1 MKYVQ
6 VGYGSLYDLC
16 VGDTKRETKRLA
28 QPRPFLYSTSRYLL
42 KHMHNGTGGAGITFS
57 EWYNNLLKGYTKES
71 KTKTKKKRKIKKKC
85 SPKLKKNSCYI

>member
-1 MKYVQ
+1 
-6 VGYGSLYDLC
+6 
-16 VGDTKRETKRLA
+16 
-28 QPRPFLYSTSRYLL
+28 
-42 KHMHNGTGGAGITFS
+42 MHSGTGGTGITFS